1 MKSKL
6 MNEPD
11 YEKMCR
17 TLRPRAL
24 KVQCPVCPAGIEV
37 SCFVDEDGK
46 GDVHYRRVID
56 AAFGVRR
63 AN

>member
-1 MKSKL
+1 MPE
-6 MNEPD
+6 EPD
-11 YEKMCR
+11 YEKLCND
-17 TLRPRAL
+17 LRQRAL
-24 KVQCPVCPAGIEV
+24 KIPCSVCPAGIEV
-37 SCFVDEDGK
+37 SCLVDDSGK